1 MFGLIL
7 PVLDLSLLPFWRG
20 GPARSPSCGPAAGRA
35 ACSARVL
42 VIFFNRS
49 GVTQHGESRYR
60 APKSTY
66 CCSIF
71 SYDPLRHAE
80 WHFVCFEVMAAANR
94 KFFNFEYSLYAIS
107 PGRTVE

>member
-20 GPARSPSCGPAAGRA
+20 APARSPSCGPEAGRGGS
-35 ACSARVL
+35 SARVL

-60 APKSTY
+60 APKWGVPEGVI
-66 CCSIF
+66 C
-71 SYDPLRHAE
+71 
-80 WHFVCFEVMAAANR
+80 V
-94 KFFNFEYSLYAIS
+94 
-107 PGRTVE
+107 VELL